1 VSARLH
7 PAFQLLLAGAAMGLI
22 LRIVPLVPATGLSK
36 SVSYDEGV
44 YFSAAALVARG
55 VVPYRDFVFVHPP
68 GILVGLAPLIWL
80 SHHVL
85 AYSDAFLLLRGL
97 AGLIG
102 AVNVALIGR
111 LAYRAGGVAAA
122 VVAMVLYATF
132 PPAVI
137 DESRL
142 LLEPFMTLFCLLAA
156 SCWLP
161 KRTDYYSRPRSLW
174 AGAFLGIACFIK
186 LYGGGIFL
194 IACLLSR
201 ESERLRKQ
209 RITMCLSAA
218 GVFGTLALPFIALAG
233 VDKFI
238 EQIFVAQLM
247 RPPDTAISG
256 GLLGRALHMFQYGP
270 VGLLKLPLAAGAVVV
285 AVGMAIAA
293 WAWFRGGVQGRFW
306 TIAWFGTVVFLLGSP
321 TYFSQYAAFLAPI
334 TSVLMGMVVSR
345 LMHLLSPASPALV
358 AALVAMLGSVLILHI
373 VGLAEM
379 HFGRRGTPDLG
390 ATIRRTV
397 PEQECLFTLPSY
409 LGIAGNRLPPYDAAH
424 SPLVDPYGELLLL
437 SREHGGRHFDN
448 APQALRSPPSQARLR
463 AALGQCRFVA
473 LGGEPES
480 QPFFSAATTSWFLA
494 GFDRLVESTP
504 ELWMRGDEVNRRP
517 HHLERVFS
525 IRLAALGG
533 QSTSAGGSAR
543 PGPRP
548 GRQPSLAR

>member
-1 VSARLH
+1 VSARFH
-7 PAFQLLLAGAAMGLI
+7 PAFKLLLAGAAMGLV
-22 LRIVPLVPATGLSK
+22 LRIVPLVSATGLSK

-80 SHHVL
+80 SHHVM
-85 AYSDAFLLLRGL
+85 AYSDTFLMLRGL

-111 LAYRAGGVAAA
+111 LTYRAGGVAAA
-122 VVAMVLYATF
+122 VVAMLLYATF

-161 KRTDYYSRPRSLW
+161 KQTDDSSGPRSLW
-174 AGAFLGIACFIK
+174 TGAFLGIACFIK

-201 ESERLRKQ
+201 GSERLRKQ
-209 RITMCLSAA
+209 RVTMCLSTA
-218 GVFGTLALPFIALAG
+218 GVFGMLALPFIALAG
-233 VDKFI
+233 VEKFT

-247 RPPDTAISG
+247 RPPDTAIPG

-270 VGLLKLPLAAGAVVV
+270 VSLLRLPLAAGAVAVVVGV
-285 AVGMAIAA
+285 AVAA

-306 TIAWFGTVVFLLGSP
+306 AIAWLGTVAFLLGSP

-334 TSVLMGMVVSR
+334 TSALVGIVVSR
-345 LMHLLSPASPALV
+345 LRHLLSPASPALV
-358 AALVAMLGSVLILHI
+358 AVMVAMLCSVPVLHV
-373 VGLAEM
+373 VGLAETN
-379 HFGRRGTPDLG
+379 FGRRGTPDLG
-390 ATIRRTV
+390 ATIQRTV
-397 PEQECLFTLPSY
+397 PEQECLFALPSY
-409 LGIAGNRLPPYDAAH
+409 LGIAGDRLPPYDATH
-424 SPLVDPYGELLLL
+424 SPLIDPYGELLLL
-437 SREHGGRHFDN
+437 SREHGGRHFDS
-448 APQALRSPPSQARLR
+448 ARQALRSSPAQARLR
-463 AALGQCRFVA
+463 AALEQCQFVA
-473 LGGEPES
+473 LSGEPGS

-494 GFDRLVESTP
+494 RFDRLAGGTP
-504 ELWMRGDEVNRRP
+504 ELWMRGDR
-517 HHLERVFS
+517 
-525 IRLAALGG
+525 
-533 QSTSAGGSAR
+533 
-543 PGPRP
+543 
-548 GRQPSLAR
+548 